1 MKKIMFNDRFRL
13 TQAVL
18 EGIKTQIRILVPNV
32 VFTLQWDI
40 REMPDGFHTICVEN
54 TYGEFVD
61 IRDTKFSRY
70 KLGEV
75 VAIAQCYKELYPNA
89 DFEMVGDGFM
99 TESAGWNNKMFVQA
113 NLMKR
118 HIKITD
124 VKVERLQDIS
134 DEDCLCEGVGAF
146 LKRICIA
153 GAEKFEKTADYLHWL
168 ECHDADPGISYCRRC
183 ATEKAA
189 EMNICCTGEEYGIGG
204 GCEAEYDAPCSC
216 EECGNPLKFNFCGNT
231 GIDLRCLDLEYT
243 SDLHILN
250 QVLSRGGEDE
260 KETVHMFARK
270 AFTSLIDN
278 ISGKGTWESNPW
290 VEAYSFELID

>member
-1 MKKIMFNDRFRL
+1 MKKIMFNDKYCL
-13 TQAVL
+13 TSAVL
-18 EGIKTQIRILVPNV
+18 NRTKTMTRRLLKHGTPLSNWEETQKNLPYKVG
-32 VFTLQWDI
+32 DI
-40 REMPDGFHTICVEN
+40 
-54 TYGEFVD
+54 
-61 IRDTKFSRY
+61 
-70 KLGEV
+70 
-75 VAIAQCYKELYPNA
+75 VAIAQCYEVMYAEMIA
-89 DFEMVGDGFM
+89 DFTKHNYHIPREDAAEKFKKVY
-99 TESAGWNNKMFVQA
+99 ESYAGWKNKMFVKA
-113 NLMKR
+113 DLMKR

-153 GAEKFEKTADYLHWL
+153 GAEKFEKTADYMYWL

-189 EMNICCTGEEYGIGG
+189 EMNSCCTGEEYGIGG